1 MSSKAIFLIIV
12 TGMLISVPAD
22 AQHDPPKTETARF
35 GTADDVSRI
44 FQDYLYGVVKS
55 ISKTEMVLDKTALGD
70 EQVFLL
76 SPKTKFFLDG
86 KPSSLENFRVGDKVW
101 VDRKKNK
108 AGDMLARKVIT
119 GVEPTKKP

>member
-1 MSSKAIFLIIV
+1 MSSKAVFLAV
-12 TGMLISVPAD
+12 VLGMLISVPAD

-35 GTADDVSRI
+35 GTAEAGSLS

-70 EQVFLL
+70 GQVFLL
-76 SPKTKFFLDG
+76 SPKTKFIQDG
-86 KPSSLENFRVGDKVW
+86 KPSSLENLKAGDKVW

-119 GVEPTKKP
+119 GVEPTKIP

>member
-1 MSSKAIFLIIV
+1 MSSKAIFLIIL
-12 TGMLISVPAD
+12 TGMLISVPGE
-22 AQHDPPKTETARF
+22 AQRDPPKPKTARF
-35 GTADDVSRI
+35 GAADDMSRM

-76 SPKTKFFLDG
+76 SPKTKFIQDG
-86 KPSSLENFRVGDKVW
+86 KPSSLENLKVGDKVW

-108 AGDMLARKVIT
+108 AGDMLALKVLT

>member
-1 MSSKAIFLIIV
+1 MSSKAIFLAV
-12 TGMLISVPAD
+12 VLGMLISVPGE
-22 AQHDPPKTETARF
+22 AQQDPPKTETARF
-35 GTADDVSRI
+35 GTPEAGKLA

-70 EQVFLL
+70 GQVFQL
-76 SPKTKFFLDG
+76 SSKTKFIQDG
-86 KPSSLENFRVGDKVW
+86 KPSSLENFKAGDKVW

-108 AGDMLARKVIT
+108 AGDMLALKVLT